1 MLKFRKTVRY
11 VHLLRGVDQEPVGKW
26 RLGQTRS
33 DLYRSGSLTGR
44 IISTDRTRIASDLVT
59 SWISIEPF
67 LLRGDAKETHVL
79 TRPKRRYRPIPR
91 SYRSV
96 HAFLLKS
103 CQRLVKG
110 VPDPVERRFRRDDMQ
125 MRKEITARLVQS
137 CVPKSRLGLRFTYS
151 RNSRGAF
158 SNIPDSSHCGLYR
171 SDITNRM

>member
-1 MLKFRKTVRY
+1 M
-11 VHLLRGVDQEPVGKW
+11 DQEPVGKW

-33 DLYRSGSLTGR
+33 DLYRSGSLTAR

-110 VPDPVERRFRRDDMQ
+110 VPDPVERWFWRDDMQ
-125 MRKEITARLVQS
+125 MRKEITA
-137 CVPKSRLGLRFTYS
+137 
-151 RNSRGAF
+151 
-158 SNIPDSSHCGLYR
+158 H
-171 SDITNRM
+171 